1 MRTLLGGIAVAALA
15 LSLAASSATA
25 QDFLGNPNYANTNG
39 PGVAL
44 KGFYGR
50 GVNDEADKSNFFGGS
65 VGVNL
70 PVFGFW
76 AGVGSWKPENVD
88 GVAVFGGGVSLQVPM
103 PPMSPV
109 MVGLEAGAS
118 FLDEDGAKT
127 LKVPIGA
134 MLGINVPSP
143 AVDVVPWVKPRV
155 EIQRFSNGTSS
166 TEVGFGASGG
176 ISVTLPTGFGFH
188 AAVDWMTIDYGLGAE
203 KPIYVGAG
211 VHYNISV
218 PSLGVPGV

>member
-1 MRTLLGGIAVAALA
+1 LGGIAVVALA
-15 LSLAASSATA
+15 LSFAASSATA
-25 QDFLGNPNYANTNG
+25 QDFHGNPNYANTNG
-39 PGVAL
+39 PGVVL

-50 GVNDEADKSNFFGGS
+50 GVNDEAFKSNFFGGS
-65 VGVNL
+65 IGVNL

-76 AGVGSWKPENVD
+76 AGVGSVKPEDFDSEV
-88 GVAVFGGGVSLQVPM
+88 VFGGGVSLQVPM

-109 MVGLEAGAS
+109 MVGIEGGAS
-118 FLDEDGAKT
+118 FLDEDGDKT
-127 LKVPIGA
+127 LIVPIGA
-134 MLGINVPSP
+134 VLGINVPSP

-155 EIQRFSNGTSS
+155 EIQRLSNGTST

-176 ISVTLPTGFGFH
+176 ISITLPTGLGFH
-188 AAVDWMTIDYGLGAE
+188 AAVDWHTIDYGAGAF